1 MGMLWSKLEA
11 RQILKHFKRVGD
23 EGGEAKKHPLQIKNK
38 QSQAKNLNR
47 TATDTNYFLTV
58 NHSGYLEQGNI
69 QKPELKQ
76 AEVPIAPTKIQI
88 FKNTLKVEKG
98 L

>member
-1 MGMLWSKLEA
+1 MKLSCLRDTGGQHCKPSNFSEMGMLRSKLEA

-38 QSQAKNLNR
+38 QSQAKNLNK

-58 NHSGYLEQGNI
+58 NHSSYLEQGNI
-69 QKPELKQ
+69 Q
-76 AEVPIAPTKIQI
+76 
-88 FKNTLKVEKG
+88 
-98 L
+98 